1 MNPQGKLVRRFPPF
15 DESTTERLKT
25 LVESGRLV
33 WSGQKLRPIQ
43 PVATVRGERSV
54 ADLLLEDRD

>member
-1 MNPQGKLVRRFPPF
+1 MKWITPN
-15 DESTTERLKT
+15 ESTTERLKT
-25 LVESGRLV
+25 LIESGRLV

-43 PVATVRGERSV
+43 PVATVRDARSV